1 MDDSGTAVMKIKSI
15 VDIHQGGGSLLPY
28 KLKTPRKGYIKMDR
42 KEFLVKMIRVMKG
55 FSTAQEIKE
64 EYDYLSS
71 NCDVNPQITMIVN
84 IKEWLWAN
92 FNEKDPQFVIW
103 ERLEKE
109 SL

>member
-1 MDDSGTAVMKIKSI
+1 
-15 VDIHQGGGSLLPY
+15 
-28 KLKTPRKGYIKMDR
+28 MDR

-55 FSTAQEIKE
+55 FNTAQEIKE

-71 NCDVNPQITMIVN
+71 NCDDNPQITMIVN
-84 IKEWLWAN
+84 IKEWLRAN

-103 ERLEKE
+103 ERLKKE